1 MIETKRLII
10 RPFVPTDAKRVYE
23 CCNDYEVVKTTLG
36 IPWPYSEKMA
46 ESWIG
51 RKAEEAKNGSSYEYA
66 ICLKEDVN
74 NIVGCISLMGTDSA
88 AKKAELGYWLER
100 KLWGQGIATEAA
112 KAMIEFGFNKLGLNS
127 IYARFF
133 DINPASGR
141 VMEKCGMTY
150 AGMLRKHE
158 FRFDQYY
165 NIKFYETLK
174 EDNMEK

>member
-1 MIETKRLII
+1 MIQTERLVI
-10 RPFVPTDAKRVYE
+10 RPFVVTDAKRVFE

-51 RKAEEAKNGSSYEYA
+51 RKEIEIKEGSSHEYA
-66 ICLKEDVN
+66 ICLKENPD
-74 NIVGCISLMGTDSA
+74 NIVGCISLMGTNSA

-100 KLWGQGIATEAA
+100 KLWGKGIATEAA
-112 KAMIEFGFNKLGLNS
+112 KAMIDYGFNTLGLNS

-150 AGMLRKHE
+150 AGMLRNHE
-158 FRFDQYY
+158 FRFDKYY
-165 NIKFYETLK
+165 NIKFFELLK
-174 EDNMEK
+174 EDLK

>member
-1 MIETKRLII
+1 MIITNRLII
-10 RPFVPTDAKRVYE
+10 RPFVVSDAKRVYE

-46 ESWIG
+46 ESWIS
-51 RKAEEAKNGSSYEYA
+51 RKEEETKEGSSHEYA
-66 ICLKEDVN
+66 ICLKENPD
-74 NIVGCISLMGTDSA
+74 NIVGCISLMGTNSA

-112 KAMIEFGFNKLGLNS
+112 RAMIDFGFTTLKLNS

-165 NIKFYETLK
+165 NIKFFEILK
-174 EDNMEK
+174 EDIL